1 MKTKEYY
8 NGIASGYD
16 ELYGE
21 EQLKK
26 WEIARKIISFD
37 KDDAVLDIGCGT
49 GIITKE
55 IAKLVKKVVAI
66 DISKEMIKN
75 APKVKNIEYFVADA
89 TKLHFA
95 DKSFDKI
102 ISFTVL
108 QDIKDKDS
116 ALIEMKRVCKGEIL
130 LTVQKRN
137 KKIDEIKKLV
147 SKYSRINELIEEE
160 KDFVFLLV

>member
-37 KDDAVLDIGCGT
+37 KDDVVLDIGCGT

-55 IAKLVKKVVAI
+55 IAKLVRKVVAI

-75 APKVKNIEYFVADA
+75 APKAKSIKYFVADA
-89 TKLHFA
+89 TKLPFP

-116 ALIEMKRVCKGEIL
+116 ALSEMKRVCKGKIL